1 MLTSLSLDTKVKQCK
16 IKVETVPPKP
26 VSVEKFL
33 SARQFR
39 TTRFSQTKVHLLVF
53 ENTVD
58 LLCESYRWIS
68 SLCTVKRIVPARGS
82 TFPVT
87 MKKTFTAQIILYPC
101 GAPEN
106 TITATVNEIMAM

>member
-1 MLTSLSLDTKVKQCK
+1 MAASLSLDTTVEQCE
-16 IKVETVPPKP
+16 IKAQTVTPSP
-26 VSVEKFL
+26 VFVEKFL
-33 SARQFR
+33 SASQFR
-39 TTRFSQTKVHLLVF
+39 TTGFSQTKIHLFVL

-58 LLCESYRWIS
+58 LLCEPYRWIL
-68 SLCTVKRIVPARGS
+68 SLCTVKRIVLARGS

-106 TITATVNEIMAM
+106 TITATVNEIIAM